1 MGDAFIVGR
10 KVGVFPD
17 LTKAAEKIVKV
28 KEIIQPVKEW
38 EEAYDRLYPY
48 YVEMYQSLDQDLKS
62 LKETIGELRK

>member
-1 MGDAFIVGR
+1 MGSD
-10 KVGVFPD
+10 
-17 LTKAAEKIVKV
+17 
-28 KEIIQPVKEW
+28 KEW